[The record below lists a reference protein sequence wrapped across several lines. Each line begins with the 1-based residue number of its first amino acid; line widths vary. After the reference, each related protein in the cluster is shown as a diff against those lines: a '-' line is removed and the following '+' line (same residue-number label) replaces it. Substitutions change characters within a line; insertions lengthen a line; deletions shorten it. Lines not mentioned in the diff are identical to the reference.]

1 MVSQG
6 ASPAMPTEGVQKPE
20 PVKTVESAAGV
31 LMKRIDR
38 EIMERLE
45 RLDQRLSALEK
56 RLERGYAEAERL
68 EKGAEEELLPAPSL
82 LRGVDAD
89 KLMKI
94 ISSSDDPFKAAMT
107 FIIVQEAL
115 QAMRLNSLLIHERL
129 DELLD
134 RRRKRESEDTV
145 SKYLERLEKAIESRT
160 GSQLSAQD
168 LIALYK
174 EVLGTVKEVRSVVP
188 IDEEKLIARITSEVE
203 KRLPQGQGMT
213 VKDALGLVKET
224 VESFK
229 SIVMAAK
236 ELVPQPQPTPAS
248 TTSVSPLMYQGTAP
262 WYWHPDARVAI
273 KEFVEA
279 ARGIGETIKDIV
291 LAIKA
296 PETHLVK
303 ASKPAEAPK
312 PALPSELS
320 LG

>member
-1 MVSQG
+1 
-6 ASPAMPTEGVQKPE
+6 MPTEGVQKPE

-31 LMKRIDR
+31 LRERIDR

-94 ISSSDDPFKAAMT
+94 ISSSEDPFKAAMT
-107 FIIVQEAL
+107 FILVQESL
-115 QAMRLNSLLIHERL
+115 QTMRLNSLLLHERME
-129 DELLD
+129 ELLE

-145 SKYLERLEKAIESRT
+145 SRHLERLEKAIESRT
-160 GSQLSAQD
+160 GTQLSAQD

-174 EVLGTVKEVRSVVP
+174 EIQNTVKEIKSAVP
-188 IDEEKLIARITSEVE
+188 AIDEEKLVARITSEVE
-203 KRLPQGQGMT
+203 KKLAQGQGMS

-224 VESFK
+224 MEGFK

-236 ELVPQPQPTPAS
+236 ELVPQPQPPQAS
-248 TTSVSPLMYQGTAP
+248 TTSASPLMYQGAAP

-296 PETHLVK
+296 PETQIVK

>member
-1 MVSQG
+1 
-6 ASPAMPTEGVQKPE
+6 MPTEGIQKPE

-31 LMKRIDR
+31 LRERIDR

-94 ISSSDDPFKAAMT
+94 ISSSEDPFKAAMT
-107 FIIVQEAL
+107 FILVQESL
-115 QAMRLNSLLIHERL
+115 QTMRLNSLLLHERME
-129 DELLD
+129 ELLE

-145 SKYLERLEKAIESRT
+145 SRHLDRLEKAIESRT
-160 GSQLSAQD
+160 GTQLSAQD

-174 EVLGTVKEVRSVVP
+174 EIQNTVKEIKSAVP
-188 IDEEKLIARITSEVE
+188 AIDEEKLVARITSEVE
-203 KRLPQGQGMT
+203 KKLAQGQGMS

-224 VESFK
+224 MEGFK

-236 ELVPQPQPTPAS
+236 ELVPQPQPPQAS
-248 TTSVSPLMYQGTAP
+248 TTSASPLMYQGAAP

-296 PETHLVK
+296 PETQIVR